1 MRTGSVACRAI
12 AAQAHASESLPPHP
26 LPAKARKAKPLKRTA
41 ARRPLSSSPSR
52 FLHNQLSK
60 RAEGKNPS
68 GPEGASSKP
77 KATKRTSYFIC
88 PSSSSD
94 SHETFSSCGF
104 NFLEPCAHVE
114 KFSFLPSLCA
124 LSTVQTQVTLSN
136 CLGWVPFAATTV
148 RNPSLLGAQH
158 HKAPASPSL
167 RIGPLHCFPKQR
179 HWHPVWRIPGRI
191 WACRPT
197 PNGLEQVLL

>member
-1 MRTGSVACRAI
+1 MRTGSGACRAI

-94 SHETFSSCGF
+94 SHETFSNCGF

-124 LSTVQTQVTLSN
+124 LSTVQTQVNLSN
-136 CLGWVPFAATTV
+136 CLGWVPLQPPLSGTRA
-148 RNPSLLGAQH
+148 SLERSTIKPRHRPVSASVLCIASQSSDIGTQCGGYLGGFGPVAQ
-158 HKAPASPSL
+158 
-167 RIGPLHCFPKQR
+167 
-179 HWHPVWRIPGRI
+179 
-191 WACRPT
+191 RPT
-197 PNGLEQVLL
+197 V